1 MNSKHNSALRC
12 EIITDTP
19 EALSGAIIET
29 LHRSVTAME
38 GKGMYTGAE
47 KTVLVCV
54 INSSQLTELTR
65 LVKEYP
71 GSFVTVSHV
80 NAVMGNFKRLDS
92 KSAPEKVIYDSGKT
106 AAK

>member
-1 MNSKHNSALRC
+1 MSIDWHEQA
-12 EIITDTP
+12 EILLPDGRTLDGGLSVFYH
-19 EALSGAIIET
+19 EAASEAI
-29 LHRSVTAME
+29 A
-38 GKGMYTGAE
+38 A
-47 KTVLVCV
+47 
-54 INSSQLTELTR
+54 R